1 MSSLST
7 KDMQGKKLTQKSK
20 LLWYPSSSQQGNDSK
35 SIIVKENTCNRAIFL
50 VCMGTALS
58 TGITACCYSRKKHTW
73 LTFASYTFVTGGVW
87 KSKMKW
93 ILKYFTIEEEAQ
105 AMKAHVCALRGLPQ
119 AVVLQTERCE
129 RSKFAKGQKLCYLM
143 ESQTD
148 SIYGTGIKICYISVS
163 YFSSDWNV
171 SFLF

>member
-50 VCMGTALS
+50 VCMGTALN

-93 ILKYFTIEEEAQ
+93 ILRYVTIEEEAHQ
-105 AMKAHVCALRGLPQ
+105 WKPTSVHSEGCHKLWYFKRRDVRGQNLPKARSCATSWKAKQIPSMGL
-119 AVVLQTERCE
+119 
-129 RSKFAKGQKLCYLM
+129 G
-143 ESQTD
+143 
-148 SIYGTGIKICYISVS
+148 
-163 YFSSDWNV
+163 
-171 SFLF
+171 